1 MNPILQKIQDGVEQI
16 ASDPESKDQYDR
28 IVLAGKKIMFDPET
42 HDKISWMQNPTDLA
56 TLVTGVADLI
66 AIIGE
71 KSNNTMQD
79 DPAAGAAVS
88 LVMEA
93 LDFAERAQGVAI
105 TQEMADSAVMATNE
119 KMQGGGQ
126 SEQPQEPAAPQQ
138 TQQSAAQP
146 PGQARGLINMGA

>member
-1 MNPILQKIQDGVEQI
+1 MNPILQKIQDGVDQI
-16 ASDPESKDQYDR
+16 ASEPGSKEQYDR
-28 IVLAGKKIMFDPET
+28 ILLAGKKIMFDPAT
-42 HDKISWMQNPTDLA
+42 HDKISWMQNPSDMA
-56 TLVTGVADLI
+56 ALVTGVADLI

-93 LDFAERAQGVAI
+93 LDFAERAQGVAV
-105 TQEMADSAVMATNE
+105 TQETADAAVMAMNE

-126 SEQPQEPAAPQQ
+126 GEQHQAPQEPAAQQ
-138 TQQSAAQP
+138 PMAQP
-146 PGQARGLINMGA
+146 PAQPRGLITTGV

>member
-126 SEQPQEPAAPQQ
+126 SEQPQEPAA
-138 TQQSAAQP
+138 QP